1 MKRAITKMLWWK
13 SISLWKKVV
22 AVITIWIS
30 AFLVKFPLTWRMDLF
45 KYGDR
50 DYKIYLM
57 VWTIIGWIIPVIAIT
72 ILYTLSVRVLMK
84 QQNKQKGSGRE
95 AERRRRDNMR
105 VVKMFI
111 IIVALYFTFTIPHSI
126 SDLFRYIYDGSPSMV
141 IIHEVLVILVLINSC
156 TNPFIYAGMHPDVKR
171 YIMELRKKAYAS
183 HWASE
188 SSVSEPTSQD
198 SVL

>member
-1 MKRAITKMLWWK
+1 MLWWQ
-13 SISLWKKVV
+13 SISLVKKIV
-22 AVITIWIS
+22 AVLLIWVC

-57 VWTIIGWIIPVIAIT
+57 VWTIIGWIVPVLVISL
-72 ILYTLSVRVLMK
+72 LYTLSVRVLV
-84 QQNKQKGSGRE
+84 QQQKTQKGSGKE
-95 AERRRRDNMR
+95 AERRRKDNMR

-111 IIVALYFTFTIPHSI
+111 LIVVLYFSFTIPHSI
-126 SDLFRYIYDGSPSMV
+126 SDLFRYIYDGSPTMV

-171 YIMELRKKAYAS
+171 FILNVRRGSYGKRS
-183 HWASE
+183 SSE
-188 SSVSEPTSQD
+188 SSVSEQTSQD